1 MQDEKAIS
9 YRLSPQ
15 QELVWTMRPDGPTD
29 AGQLIVGLEGPVDVD
44 RLRSVFALLID
55 RHEIL
60 RTTYTRQAGM
70 KTPLQV
76 VRDTVPLDWELID
89 LSRLDPASLQARMG
103 EVAATERGRS
113 WNYENGPLISAR
125 CLAMAPDRLNL
136 VVTAA
141 APCVDAGALA
151 AIAAELEPHYAG
163 RATDEQPLQYADFS
177 EWQNQLAVA
186 DDEEAAA
193 GRQFWTEAAADAA
206 TIVPFMR
213 RVAPA
218 ATETVPV
225 TLPVETSGLESV
237 ADAHGTSLASLIF
250 AAWVTVLWKLND
262 GDEVVVASLSARR
275 LHHELETAVGAFSRP
290 LPVRPSLSGEL
301 TAGDLAAQLARSQEL
316 AERWQDFAPAD
327 AEVSGAGFVEVPRI
341 EPIEDEG
348 VTMSCL
354 GIAPPAVFPIAL
366 ESDGTACVLRY
377 EPSALDRPS
386 AERVARHV
394 ECVLVSIASSPERTL
409 AEIGLL
415 DDVDLQRLTV
425 EVNDTATAFPQTPI
439 HELIAQAAAS
449 APTKDAVVD
458 EAGTLSYATLE
469 ARSNQVAN
477 RLRRAGVGPDSVVG
491 LCADRSIEMIVG
503 LLGILKAGGAYLPL
517 NFEHPPARLAHQLR
531 ETEAPVLV
539 TQESLLERVPEF
551 EGEVVCLDRDR
562 ESLDGE
568 PTTAPEVAVSP
579 DNLAYVIYTSGST
592 GTPKGVGVTHANL
605 ANYVHAISAR
615 LGAGEAAL
623 AFGMMT
629 AISTDL
635 GNTAVFP
642 ALCTGGTLVLVSPG
656 AAADAAAA
664 AEYLRAHPVDVLKIT
679 PSHLNA
685 LLVGVDGADVL
696 PERWLVFGG
705 EALSWDIVARVREL
719 GSCRILNHYGPTET
733 TVGSCTFVIEE
744 SEESPQTATA
754 PIGSPLA
761 NTRCYVLDEAGRC
774 VPEGVVGEL
783 HIAGAGVASG
793 YVGRPDLTEERFLPD
808 QFSGQ
813 GRMYATGDLV
823 RRLPKGDIEFM
834 GRRDDQV
841 KIRGF
846 RVEPAEIEAALRSHE
861 HVDEAV
867 VVAPI
872 DARGEH
878 RLIAYV
884 VAPNVATDEL
894 RRHLADWIPEFMIPS
909 VFVPIDAVPRTAS
922 GKIDRLSLPSP
933 ESVSAPST
941 GPVHTAP
948 RTPVEQAIAA
958 LWADVLGVEKVG
970 VDDDFFALG
979 GHSLLATQI
988 VAQLRSD
995 FAVNLPLHA
1004 LFTFPTVATLSQ
1016 QVVELMGESPD
1027 TDTQGLIAELE
1038 GLSDE
1043 EVARLLQEGEE
1054 AGSSLQ

>member
-1 MQDEKAIS
+1 MQDENAIS

-15 QELVWTMRPDGPTD
+15 QELAWAMSPDGPAD
-29 AGQLIVGLEGPVDVD
+29 AGQLIVGLEGPVDID
-44 RLRSVFALLID
+44 RLRTAFSSLVG

-60 RTTYTRQAGM
+60 RTTYVRQPGM

-76 VRDTVPLDWELID
+76 VRDAVTLDWDVAD
-89 LSRLDPASLQARMG
+89 LTALDPASQRARMV
-103 EVAATERGRS
+103 EVSAAERRRS
-113 WNYENGPLISAR
+113 WDYENGPLLSAR
-125 CLAMAPDRLNL
+125 CLAMAPDRLIL

-151 AIAAELEPHYAG
+151 TIAAELAAQYAV
-163 RATDEQPLQYADFS
+163 RAVDQQPLQYADFS

-186 DDEEAAA
+186 DDEDAEA
-193 GRQFWTEAAADAA
+193 GRQFWSDAA
-206 TIVPFMR
+206 PGATTAVPFMR
-213 RVAPA
+213 RVTPA

-225 TLPVETSGLESV
+225 MLPGLESV
-237 ADAHGTSLASLIF
+237 AYAHGTSLASLVF
-250 AAWVTVLWKLND
+250 AAWVVVLWKLNE
-262 GDEVVVASLSARR
+262 GDDVVVASLSPRR
-275 LHHELETAVGAFSRP
+275 LHAELETAVGAFSRP
-290 LPVRPSLSGEL
+290 LPVGVNLSDDL

-327 AEVSGAGFVEVPRI
+327 GDVCGAGFVEIPHI
-341 EPIEDEG
+341 EPMSDDGI
-348 VTMSCL
+348 TMSCV
-354 GIAPPAVFPIAL
+354 GISPPGVFPVSL
-366 ESDGTACVLRY
+366 ESDGTTCVLRY
-377 EPSALDRPS
+377 EPSALDRAS
-386 AERVARHV
+386 AERLARHV
-394 ECVLVSIASSPERTL
+394 GCVLVSIVSAPETSI
-409 AEIGLL
+409 AEINLL
-415 DDVDLQRLTV
+415 DEADTQRLTV
-425 EVNDTATAFPQTPI
+425 EVNDTSTAFPQTSVP
-439 HELIAQAAAS
+439 ELIAQAAAS
-449 APTKDAVVD
+449 APTQDAVVD
-458 EAGTLSYATLE
+458 ETGAVSYATLE
-469 ARSNQVAN
+469 ARSNQLAH
-477 RLRRAGVGPDSVVG
+477 RLRSAGVGPDSIVA
-491 LCADRSIEMIVG
+491 LCTDRSVEMIVG

-539 TQESLLERVPEF
+539 TQASLLDRLPEF

-568 PTTAPEVAVSP
+568 PATAPDVAVSP

-592 GTPKGVGVTHANL
+592 GTPKGVGVTHGNL
-605 ANYVHAISAR
+605 ANYVHAITAR
-615 LGAGEAAL
+615 LGADEAAL
-623 AFGMMT
+623 AFGMVT

-642 ALCTGGTLVLVSPG
+642 ALCTGGTLVLVSPA

-664 AEYLRAHPVDVLKIT
+664 AAYLRAHPVDVLKIT

-685 LLVGVDGADVL
+685 LLVGSDGADVL
-696 PERWLVFGG
+696 PKRWLVMGG
-705 EALSWDIVARVREL
+705 EALSWDIVKRVREL

-733 TVGSCTFVIEE
+733 TVGSCTFLVEE

-761 NTRCYVLDEAGRC
+761 NTRCYVLDENGRP

-783 HIAGAGVASG
+783 FIAGAGVASG
-793 YVGRPDLTEERFLPD
+793 YVRRPDLTEERFLPD
-808 QFSGQ
+808 PFTGQ
-813 GRMYATGDLV
+813 GRMYATGDAV
-823 RRLPKGDIEFM
+823 RRLPEGDLEFM
-834 GRRDDQV
+834 GRGDDQV

-846 RVEPAEIEAALRSHE
+846 RVEPAEIEAALRSHA

-867 VVAPI
+867 VVAPV

-884 VAPNVATDEL
+884 VASNVTTDEL

-909 VFVPIDAVPRTAS
+909 TFVPIDAVPRTAS

-933 ESVSAPST
+933 ESASAASA
-941 GPVHTAP
+941 GPVYAAP
-948 RTPVEQAIAA
+948 RTPVEEAIAA
-958 LWADVLGVEKVG
+958 IWADVLGIEKVG

-1004 LFTFPTVATLSQ
+1004 LFSFPTVATLSQ
-1016 QVVELMGESPD
+1016 QVVELMGGSSD
-1027 TDTQGLIAELE
+1027 LDTQGLIAELE
-1038 GLSDE
+1038 GLSEE

-1054 AGSSLQ
+1054 AGSSRQ

>member
-1 MQDEKAIS
+1 MQDENAIS

-15 QELVWTMRPDGPTD
+15 QELAWTMSPDGPTD
-29 AGQLIVGLEGPVDVD
+29 AGQLIVEIDGPVDVD
-44 RLRSVFALLID
+44 RLRSAFSLLVD

-60 RTTYTRQAGM
+60 RSTYVRQAGM

-76 VRDTVPLDWELID
+76 VRDTVPLDWEAAD
-89 LSRLDPASLQARMG
+89 LSELDPAAQQARVV
-103 EVAATERGRS
+103 EIASVERRRS
-113 WNYENGPLISAR
+113 WDYENGPVLSAR
-125 CLAMAPDRLNL
+125 CLALAPGRLAF

-151 AIAAELEPHYAG
+151 TIAAELGAQYAG
-163 RATDEQPLQYADFS
+163 GTVDEQPLQYADFS
-177 EWQNQLAVA
+177 EWQNQLAVS
-186 DDEEAAA
+186 DDEDAEA
-193 GRQFWTEAAADAA
+193 GRQFWSEAALGE
-206 TIVPFMR
+206 TTTVPFMR
-213 RVAPA
+213 AVAPT

-225 TLPVETSGLESV
+225 TLPAGMPGLESV
-237 ADAHGTSLASLIF
+237 F
-250 AAWVTVLWKLND
+250 AAWVVVLWKLND
-262 GDEVVVASLSARR
+262 GDDVVVASLSARR
-275 LHHELETAVGAFSRP
+275 LHAELETAVGAFSRP
-290 LPVRPSLSGEL
+290 LPLRLGLGGEM

-316 AERWQDFAPAD
+316 AERWQDSAPAD
-327 AEVSGAGFVEVPRI
+327 VDVSGTGFVEIPRI
-341 EPIEDEG
+341 DPMSAEG
-348 VTMSCL
+348 VTMSSL
-354 GIAPPAVFPIAL
+354 DISPPGVFPVAL
-366 ESDGTACVLRY
+366 ESDGTTCVLRY
-377 EPSALDRPS
+377 EPTALDHAS
-386 AERVARHV
+386 AERLARHV
-394 ECVLVSIASSPERTL
+394 ECVLASIASSPERTL

-415 DDVDLQRLTV
+415 DDADVQRLTV
-425 EVNDTATAFPQTPI
+425 EVNNTATTFPQLAV

-449 APTKDAVVD
+449 APTRDAVVD
-458 EAGTLSYATLE
+458 EAGSLSYAELE
-469 ARSNQVAN
+469 ARSNQVAH
-477 RLRRAGVGPDSVVG
+477 RLRSAGVGPDAIVA
-491 LCADRSIEMIVG
+491 LCTDRSVEMIVG

-531 ETEAPVLV
+531 ECEAPVLL
-539 TQESLLERVPEF
+539 TQESLLDRLPEF

-562 ESLDGE
+562 PSLDGE
-568 PTTAPEVAVSP
+568 PTTAPDVAVSP

-592 GTPKGVGVTHANL
+592 GTPKGVGVTHGNV
-605 ANYVHAISAR
+605 ANYVHAVSAR
-615 LGAGEAAL
+615 LGADETPF
-623 AFGMMT
+623 AFGMVT

-664 AEYLRAHPVDVLKIT
+664 AEYLRSHPVDVLKIT

-685 LLVGVDGADVL
+685 LLVGSDAADVL
-696 PERWLVFGG
+696 PKRWLVAGG
-705 EALSWDIVARVREL
+705 EAFSWDIVARVREL
-719 GSCRILNHYGPTET
+719 AGCRILNHYGPTET
-733 TVGSCTFVIEE
+733 TVGSCTFVVEE
-744 SEESPQTATA
+744 SGESPQTATV

-761 NTRCYVLDEAGRC
+761 NTLCYVLDESGRC
-774 VPEGVVGEL
+774 VPEGVAGEL

-808 QFSGQ
+808 PFVGQ

-823 RRLPKGDIEFM
+823 RRLPGGEIEFM

-846 RVEPAEIEAALRSHE
+846 RVEPAEIEAALRSNE

-867 VVAPI
+867 VI
-872 DARGEH
+872 TTLDARGEH

-884 VAPNVATDEL
+884 VGANSTTDDL

-909 VFVPIDAVPRTAS
+909 TFVSLDAIPRTAS

-933 ESVSAPST
+933 DSVSAPSA
-941 GPVHTAP
+941 GPAYVAP
-948 RTPVEQAIAA
+948 RTPIEEAVAAI
-958 LWADVLGVEKVG
+958 WADVLGVEKVG

-1004 LFTFPTVATLSQ
+1004 LFSYPTVATLSQ
-1016 QVVELMGESPD
+1016 QVVELMGDSPD
-1027 TDTQGLIAELE
+1027 VDTQGLIAELE
-1038 GLSDE
+1038 GLSDD

-1054 AGSSLQ
+1054 AGTSLQ

>member
-1 MQDEKAIS
+1 MQDETAIS

-15 QELVWTMRPDGPTD
+15 QELAWTMSPDGPTD
-29 AGQLIVGLEGPVDVD
+29 AGQLIVGFEGAADVD
-44 RLRSVFALLID
+44 RLRSAFSSLVD

-60 RTTYTRQAGM
+60 RSTYVRQPGM

-76 VRDTVPLDWELID
+76 VREAVTLDWELVD
-89 LSRLDPASLQARMG
+89 LSGLDAATLQARID
-103 EVAATERGRS
+103 EIAAAERRRS
-113 WNYENGPLISAR
+113 WDYENGPVLSAR
-125 CLAMAPDRLNL
+125 CLAVAPDRLTL

-151 AIAAELEPHYAG
+151 TIAAELAAQYAG
-163 RATDEQPLQYADFS
+163 RPVDQQPLQYADFS

-186 DDEEAAA
+186 DDEDAEA
-193 GRQFWTEAAADAA
+193 GRQFWSEAAPGAL
-206 TIVPFMR
+206 TIVPFMHK
-213 RVAPA
+213 VAPA

-225 TLPVETSGLESV
+225 ALPVEAPGLES
-237 ADAHGTSLASLIF
+237 IF
-250 AAWVTVLWKLND
+250 AAWMVVLWKLND
-262 GDEVVVASLSARR
+262 GGDVVVGSLSARR
-275 LHHELETAVGAFSRP
+275 FHQELETAIGAFSRP
-290 LPVRPSLSGEL
+290 LPLRVSLSGEM
-301 TAGDLAAQLARSQEL
+301 TVGDLAAQLARSQEL

-327 AEVSGAGFVEVPRI
+327 GDVCGAGFVEVPRV
-341 EPIEDEG
+341 E
-348 VTMSCL
+348 MSGL
-354 GIAPPAVFPIAL
+354 GISAPGVFPVAL
-366 ESDGTACVLRY
+366 ETDGTACVLRY
-377 EPSALDRPS
+377 EPSALDRTS
-386 AERVARHV
+386 AERLARHV

-415 DDVDLQRLTV
+415 DDADAKRLTV
-425 EVNDTATAFPQTPI
+425 EVNDTSTTFPQTPI

-449 APTKDAVVD
+449 APTQDAVVD
-458 EAGTLSYATLE
+458 ETGTVSYATLD
-469 ARSNQVAN
+469 ARSNQLAH
-477 RLRRAGVGPDSVVG
+477 RLRSAGVGPDSVVA
-491 LCADRSIEMIVG
+491 LCTDRSIEMIVG

-531 ETEAPVLV
+531 ETNAPVLV
-539 TQESLLERVPEF
+539 TQESLLARLPEF
-551 EGEVVCLDRDR
+551 EGQVVCLDRDR

-568 PTTAPEVAVSP
+568 PTTPPEVAVSP

-592 GTPKGVGVTHANL
+592 GTPKGVGVTHGNL
-605 ANYVHAISAR
+605 ANYVHAVSAR
-615 LGAGEAAL
+615 LGADEAPF

-656 AAADAAAA
+656 AAADAAMA

-685 LLVGVDGADVL
+685 LLVGADGADVL
-696 PERWLVFGG
+696 PKRWLVMGG
-705 EALSWDIVARVREL
+705 EALSWDIVTRVREL

-733 TVGSCTFVIEE
+733 TVGSCTFVVEE
-744 SEESPQTATA
+744 SEQSLQTATA

-761 NTRCYVLDEAGRC
+761 NTRCYVLDESGRP
-774 VPEGVVGEL
+774 VPEGVAGEL

-793 YVGRPDLTEERFLPD
+793 YVGRPDLTDERFLPD
-808 QFSGQ
+808 PFAGQ

-823 RRLPKGDIEFM
+823 RRLPEGDIEFM

-867 VVAPI
+867 VVAPL

-884 VAPNVATDEL
+884 VAPNVAVDEL

-909 VFVPIDAVPRTAS
+909 VFVPIDTVPRTAS

-933 ESVSAPST
+933 DSASAT
-941 GPVHTAP
+941 SAGPAYTAP
-948 RTPVEQAIAA
+948 RTPVEEAIAK

-1027 TDTQGLIAELE
+1027 SDTQGLIAELE

-1054 AGSSLQ
+1054 AGNSLQ